1 MRREPSGPR
10 GSPEAARSRPG
21 TGDPGDGSGRRRAS
35 AADRAYAWTKSR
47 VLTGELSGGEI
58 LTEGQVAEAVG
69 VSRTPV
75 REAFLRLE
83 AEGLLR
89 LHPRRGALVVPVSSR
104 EVAEV
109 VEARV
114 LVERFAAAKVIATG
128 RAREVA
134 DAMASVLREQRDLAG
149 TDDAH
154 LLSALDRR
162 FHATLVAAAGN
173 SLVSALYDR
182 LADRQVRIVA
192 TLFTRDPA
200 RRGVAVE
207 EHETLC
213 ALLRAGDAASLDAM
227 IAAHAQ
233 GVTES
238 R

>member
-1 MRREPSGPR
+1 MATDGEPSQLRRAKDAVGTAQD
-10 GSPEAARSRPG
+10 EVPG
-21 TGDPGDGSGRRRAS
+21 APRRRAS
-35 AADRAYAWTKSR
+35 AADRAYTWTKAR
-47 VLTGELSGGEI
+47 VLSGELEGGEI

-69 VSRTPV
+69 LSRTPV

-114 LVERFAAAKVIATG
+114 LVERFAAQKVLAAG
-128 RAREVA
+128 RGREVA
-134 DAMASVLREQRDLAG
+134 AAMAAVLDEQRGLAA
-149 TDDAH
+149 TEDAH

-173 SLVSALYDR
+173 SLVGGLYDR

-192 TLFTRDPA
+192 TLFTREPA
-200 RRGVAVE
+200 RRSVAVE
-207 EHETLC
+207 EHGAIC
-213 ALLRAGDAASLDAM
+213 ALLREGDIVGLDAT
-227 IAAHAQ
+227 IVAHAQ
-233 GVTES
+233 GVVDPH
-238 R
+238 